1 MGRGTGSFDGEVLRL
16 ARRAKGLSAAELA
29 ALLGTSKAAILAYE
43 SGKRVPEA
51 RRVAQLARTLEV
63 HSAAF
68 CPLDD
73 TELVLAAMR
82 RQQGLTAAQLAERIG
97 VSRSTYRRIELEA
110 RLPSR
115 GGGAVPV
122 RLAEALGVPLHL
134 VQRALEVHPSAVAR
148 RAKITDHLTGLFQ
161 RAHHLDHP
169 AVVDPDEAQLRDVA
183 TLLGHAT
190 SLVCRLVNHELGEY
204 RTLLKQRDQ
213 LAVEVSYAQSD
224 RIRRMAEYRMAQ
236 QNERIAGA
244 ADRSTD
250 FLIRFL
256 AEALTFRQWRLL
268 VYMARMAILTPLHS
282 PLHEFPESFDPDTLP
297 TLVERRHTG
306 KPLVRVS
313 EVRDLPLQTNMYSL
327 TEAGL
332 GYYETTR
339 PVYGLL
345 YPRLWSP
352 PVPRTALAHRGPH
365 ANRAVRRS

>member
-1 MGRGTGSFDGEVLRL
+1 MGTFDGDALRL

-29 ALLGTSKAAILAYE
+29 VRLGTSKAAILAYE

-51 RRVAQLARTLEV
+51 RRVAQLAQALDV
-63 HSAAF
+63 HGAAF
-68 CPLDD
+68 CLPDD

-82 RQQGLTAAQLAERIG
+82 RHQGLTAAKLAEVIG
-97 VSRSTYRRIELEA
+97 VSRSTYRRIEQEA

-122 RLAEALGVPLHL
+122 RLAEALGVPLHRI
-134 VQRALEVHPSAVAR
+134 QRALEIHPSAVAR
-148 RAKITDHLTGLFQ
+148 RAKVADHLVGLFQ
-161 RAHHLDHP
+161 RAHHLDRP
-169 AVVDPDEAQLRDVA
+169 AVVDPGEAQLRDIA
-183 TLLGHAT
+183 MLLGHAT

-213 LAVEVSYAQSD
+213 LAVEVSYAQND
-224 RIRRMAEYRMAQ
+224 RIRRIAEYRVAQ
-236 QNERIAGA
+236 QSERIAGA
-244 ADRSTD
+244 AERSTD

-256 AEALTFRQWRLL
+256 AEALTFRQWRTL
-268 VYMARMAILTPLHS
+268 VYMARMVLVAHPHA
-282 PLHEFPESFDPDTLP
+282 PLHEFTESFDPDTLP
-297 TLVERRHTG
+297 TLVERRHAG

-313 EVRDLPLQTNMYSL
+313 ESGDPPLQTNVYGL

-345 YPRLWSP
+345 YPRLWTP
-352 PVPRTALAHRGPH
+352 PVPRSALAHRS
-365 ANRAVRRS
+365 AYLNRTARRS